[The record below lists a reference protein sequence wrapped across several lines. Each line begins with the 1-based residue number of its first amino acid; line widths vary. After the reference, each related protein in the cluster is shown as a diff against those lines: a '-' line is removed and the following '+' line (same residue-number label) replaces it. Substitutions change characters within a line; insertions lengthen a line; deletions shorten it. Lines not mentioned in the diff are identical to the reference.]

1 MASRFLKSVLL
12 AGIACTIAAPAA
24 AQPKAFVSVS
34 SPAAGGR
41 AIRIVDLQ
49 SMTVEASI
57 TGIGDEPGRMVA
69 NADRSR
75 IYLSSWVSGQG
86 RVYAI
91 DTATRGVLGFA
102 AAGNAQNRSIAISP
116 DGLRVYSFKREG
128 ATPNLTI
135 GIMVLDALTLA
146 EIATVPITGANCT
159 TTFSDIV
166 VMPDGRIVAAICTD
180 GVRVIDPVTFA
191 VAVRGAP
198 LPSTNS
204 RLLGVSPDGS
214 EVYVGTG
221 SNAISVFGTTAIAAL
236 NVDTGASVALTWNVP
251 PAGSY
256 PGFDSGTAP
265 TRVTVV
271 PVVGGSPQDTIY
283 LFSYFAASASNVP
296 IAWARAAD
304 LTPALNGG
312 NRHVTRLAAVGS
324 TAVIGMDGG
333 GLVGLSGRLGAVR
346 RIAIDP
352 ASTTASLVTSQG
364 AFLDL
369 PGVSN
374 LTDIVV
380 VSPLFADGFEA
391 GPVAR

>member
-1 MASRFLKSVLL
+1 MNLRTVLFAL
-12 AGIACTIAAPAA
+12 LSALVAVPAF

-57 TGIGDEPGRMVA
+57 TGVGEEPARMVA

-91 DTATRGVLGFA
+91 DTATRSVLGFV

-128 ATPNLTI
+128 AAPNLSI

-146 EIATVPITGANCT
+146 EIATVPITGPNCT
-159 TTFSDIV
+159 TTFTDIV

-221 SNAISVFGTTAIAAL
+221 SNAIGVFGTTAIAAL
-236 NVDTGASVALTWNVP
+236 NVDTGTSAALTWNVP

-271 PVVGGSPQDTIY
+271 PVAGGAPQDTIY
-283 LFSYFAASASNVP
+283 LFSYFSAGASNVP

-304 LTPALNGG
+304 LSPATNSG
-312 NRHVTRLAAVGS
+312 NRHLTRLAAVGS
-324 TAVIGMDGG
+324 TAVLGVDGG
-333 GLVGLSGRLGAVR
+333 GLFGLSGRLDAVR
-346 RIAIDP
+346 RVAIDP
-352 ASTTASLVTSQG
+352 ASTGSNLITSQG
-364 AFLDL
+364 AFLTL

-380 VSPLFADGFEA
+380 VSPLFADGFES

>member
-1 MASRFLKSVLL
+1 MTVRCVLFALCCSFAASP
-12 AGIACTIAAPAA
+12 AG

-34 SPAAGGR
+34 SPTEGR
-41 AIRIVDLQ
+41 AIRVVDVQ

-57 TGIGDEPGRMVA
+57 TGVGDEPGRMVT

-75 IYLSSWVSGQG
+75 IYLSSWVTGQG

-91 DTATRGVLGFA
+91 DTATRSVLGFA

-135 GIMVLDALTLA
+135 GIMVLDAVTLA
-146 EIATVPITGANCT
+146 EIATVPITGPNCT
-159 TTFSDIV
+159 TTFTDIV

-180 GVRVIDPVTFA
+180 GVRVVDPVTFA
-191 VAVRGAP
+191 VAVRGSP

-236 NVDTGASVALTWNVP
+236 NVDTGASVAVTWNVP

-256 PGFDSGTAP
+256 PGFDSGSGP

-271 PVVGGSPQDTIY
+271 PVLGGSPQDAIY
-283 LFSYFAASASNVP
+283 LFSYFSAAAPNVP

-312 NRHVTRLAAVGS
+312 NRQLTRLAAVGS
-324 TAVIGMDGG
+324 TAVLGVDGG
-333 GLVGLSGRLGAVR
+333 GLVGLSGRVGAVR

-352 ASTTASLVTSQG
+352 AATGSSLVTAQG
-364 AFLDL
+364 AFLSL
-369 PGVSN
+369 PGVGN
-374 LTDIVV
+374 LSDIVV
-380 VSPLFADGFEA
+380 VSPLFADGFESA
-391 GPVAR
+391 PVAH